1 MTAYSALY
9 ALHVLAAMVWVG
21 GMFFAWM
28 ILRPASAGVLAAPER
43 LQLWQEVLRRFFLWV
58 WAAVLIL
65 PIGGMGM
72 LHLRYS
78 GFDNAPQYVQI
89 MMGLFVAMLALFL
102 RIQMLQLPDLRK
114 TVAAQNWAEAGAALG
129 RIRKVVGFNLILGV
143 LVVCIAAA
151 RPSF

>member
-28 ILRPASAGVLAAPER
+28 ILRPAAAGVLAAPER
-43 LQLWQEVLRRFFLWV
+43 LQLWQEIFRRFFLWV

-72 LHLRYS
+72 LHMRFAS
-78 GFDNAPQYVQI
+78 FDTAPQYVQI
-89 MMGLFVAMLALFL
+89 MMGLFIAMLALFL
-102 RIQMLQLPDLRK
+102 RIQLLQLPELRK
-114 TVAAQNWAEAGAALG
+114 TIAEQNWSEAGAALA
-129 RIRKVVGFNLILGV
+129 RIRKVVGINLILGL
-143 LVVCIAAA
+143 LVVSIAAI

>member
-28 ILRPASAGVLAAPER
+28 ILRPAAAGVLAAPER
-43 LQLWQEVLRRFFLWV
+43 LQLWQEVFRRFFLWV

-72 LHLRYS
+72 LHMRFA
-78 GFDNAPQYVQI
+78 GFDTAPQYVQI
-89 MMGLFVAMLALFL
+89 MMGLFIAMLALFL
-102 RIQMLQLPDLRK
+102 RIQLLQLPELRK
-114 TVAAQNWAEAGAALG
+114 TIAEQNWSEAGAALA
-129 RIRKVVGFNLILGV
+129 RIRKVVGINLILGL
-143 LVVCIAAA
+143 LVVSIAAI

>member
-28 ILRPASAGVLAAPER
+28 ILRPAAAGVLAAPER
-43 LQLWQEVLRRFFLWV
+43 LQLWQEVFRRFFLWV

-72 LHLRYS
+72 LHMRFA
-78 GFDNAPQYVQI
+78 GFDTAPQYVQI
-89 MMGLFVAMLALFL
+89 MMGLFIAMLALFL
-102 RIQMLQLPDLRK
+102 RIQLLQLPELRK
-114 TVAAQNWAEAGAALG
+114 TIAEQNWSEAGAALA
-129 RIRKVVGFNLILGV
+129 RIRKVVGINLILGL
-143 LVVCIAAA
+143 LVVSIAAI
-151 RPSF
+151 RPGF

>member
-28 ILRPASAGVLAAPER
+28 ILRPAAAGVLAAPER
-43 LQLWQEVLRRFFLWV
+43 LQLWQGIFRRFFLWV

-72 LHLRYS
+72 LHMRFAS
-78 GFDNAPQYVQI
+78 FDTAPQYVQI
-89 MMGLFVAMLALFL
+89 MMGLFIAMLALFL
-102 RIQMLQLPDLRK
+102 RIQLLQLPELRK
-114 TVAAQNWAEAGAALG
+114 TIAEQNWSEAGAALA
-129 RIRKVVGFNLILGV
+129 RIRKVVGINLILGL
-143 LVVCIAAA
+143 LVVSIAAI

>member
-28 ILRPASAGVLAAPER
+28 ILRPAAAGVLAAPER
-43 LQLWQEVLRRFFLWV
+43 LQLWQEVFRRFFLWV

-65 PIGGMGM
+65 SIGGMGM
-72 LHLRYS
+72 LHMRFA
-78 GFDNAPQYVQI
+78 GFDTAPQYVQI
-89 MMGLFVAMLALFL
+89 MMGLFIAMLALFL
-102 RIQMLQLPDLRK
+102 RIQLLQLPELRK
-114 TVAAQNWAEAGAALG
+114 TIAEQNWSEAGAALA
-129 RIRKVVGFNLILGV
+129 RIRKVVGINLILGL
-143 LVVCIAAA
+143 LVVSIAAI

>member
-28 ILRPASAGVLAAPER
+28 ILRPAAAGVLSAPER
-43 LQLWQEVLRRFFLWV
+43 LQLWQEVFRRFFLWV

-72 LHLRYS
+72 LHMRFA
-78 GFDNAPQYVQI
+78 GFDTAPQYVQI
-89 MMGLFVAMLALFL
+89 MMGLFIAMLALFL
-102 RIQMLQLPDLRK
+102 RIQLLQLPELRK
-114 TVAAQNWAEAGAALG
+114 TIAEQNWSEAGAALA
-129 RIRKVVGFNLILGV
+129 RIRKVVGINLILGL
-143 LVVCIAAA
+143 LVVTIAAI